1 MCFLWFYEHVFECFC
16 QRITRNYRNN
26 VLTKWP
32 CFLIKSRKYFKIQ
45 IHQNNFQHKY
55 VQYMQEEVLARG
67 ATTSSI
73 FLGGEIYLK
82 YPQNTN
88 IFNIVMKR
96 HVVVCVRYV

>member
-73 FLGGEIYLK
+73 FFFLGNILK
-82 YPQNTN
+82 ISSKYKYFQYCDETS
-88 IFNIVMKR
+88 R
-96 HVVVCVRYV
+96 SCVC